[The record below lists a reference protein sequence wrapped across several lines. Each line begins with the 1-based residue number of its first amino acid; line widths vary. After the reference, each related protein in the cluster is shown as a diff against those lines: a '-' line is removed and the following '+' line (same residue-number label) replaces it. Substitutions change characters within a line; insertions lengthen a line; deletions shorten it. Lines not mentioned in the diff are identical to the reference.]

1 MKKKSI
7 FVVALAA
14 LMLIA
19 FTACEQQMPTYKN
32 VSFITVSQLNDVI
45 IGQPFDASNYEVT
58 VHYTD
63 NSTEV
68 FPGNGRVTTESTDF
82 TKAYDVTAA
91 IGSGTS
97 AVSDTIEVTPVAPTA
112 VAVTATAKD
121 YSRVDA
127 TIAVD
132 LMETEGAVT
141 VTSYTYSVGSV
152 SYTSTTKLDKIA
164 LSAEIS
170 KEQRSTVGT
179 YDIPFEAT
187 YAGKDIACESTVSV
201 KVVDTTTVG
210 APTAMKAFYKVNN
223 GTYSTTAPAKAYIGD
238 TVSVE
243 LRIVDSQEKTVA
255 IVDTTKLTLLNGSAA
270 FIPTYTITGTAGTA
284 VQDFL
289 YTYTYTDSNDKE
301 QSVTYT
307 AKVAA
312 MPAGDK
318 YVADAAAFSA
328 LTVKEAK
335 KADLKG
341 NVSFDGTNNT
351 NLSTFFDFTV
361 KYNDGSAVESTDLDT
376 YVTLPHA
383 GSAVVAQKIPADAET
398 FTLYYEIHYGVGEGA
413 KTELKS
419 VTFDVAE

>member
-68 FPGNGRVTTESTDF
+68 FSGNGRVTTEAEDF
-82 TKAYDVTAA
+82 TQAYDVTAA

-112 VAVTATAKD
+112 VAVTATAAD
-121 YSRVDA
+121 YSRIDA
-127 TIAVD
+127 TVAVD
-132 LMETEGAVT
+132 LMQDSTVT
-141 VTSYTYSVGSV
+141 VKSYTYSAGSV
-152 SYTSTTKLDKIA
+152 SYTSDSKLDKIA

-179 YDIPFEAT
+179 YEIPFKAT
-187 YAGKDIACESTVSV
+187 YDGEAIACESTVSV

-210 APTAMKAFYKVNN
+210 APNAMMVFYKVNN
-223 GTYSTTAPAKAYIGD
+223 GTYSETAPTDVYIGD

-243 LRIVDSQEKTVA
+243 LRIVDTNKKTVA
-255 IVDTTKLTLLNGSAA
+255 VVDTTKLTLLNGSAA

-307 AKVAA
+307 AKVAQ

-318 YVADAAAFSA
+318 YVANAAAFSA

-341 NVSFDGTNNT
+341 SVSFDGTNNT

-361 KYNDGSAVESTDLDT
+361 KYNDGSAVESTNLDT

-383 GSAVVAQKIPADAET
+383 GSAVVAQKIPADAEK
-398 FTLYYEIHYGVGEGA
+398 FTLYYEIHYGVNDGA